1 MTLTPQ
7 IPSAL
12 AAPAVRHL
20 SAAATVRLLGD
31 WHGGGPVYLALAD
44 ALRSAV
50 LSGTLAPL
58 TRLPSERDLA
68 VVLGVSRTTTAA
80 AYARLRDLGFAV
92 SRVGSGTVAV
102 LPRASAAEGVA
113 GREPAVRAGDA
124 PADEGPDRV
133 ARTSRGGELDLAV
146 PLDLGQA
153 TPSAT
158 PALHSAFA
166 RALEALP
173 AYLATGGYAHHGI
186 DPLRAAIADR
196 YTERGVPTTPDQVL
210 VTTGAQQAIALLAAA
225 FVAPRETV
233 VVESPTYFHGI
244 EALRRTGARVVG
256 VPVGDVETLV
266 SAVRRTRPR
275 LVYLVPDFHNPTG
288 RSLTADER
296 ATVRDVADRTGV
308 RVVGDETLTDLA
320 LDDDAAVPAPF
331 AGDGMSPHLV
341 SVGSAS
347 KTFWGGLRVG
357 WVRGPEHVVQR
368 LARTRQSFDI
378 ATAVLEQLAVVELLA
393 RRDEILPARVADLR
407 ARRDLL
413 VKGLRT
419 AVPDWDVPSPP
430 GGLCVWAGL
439 GRPVAQAFTAA
450 AVAEGV
456 RVSAGPTFT
465 PDGAARDRVRVTF
478 TRTPEELEDAVGR
491 LARAWRR
498 VTG

>member
-1 MTLTPQ
+1 VTLIAPVPQ
-7 IPSAL
+7 TSGV
-12 AAPAVRHL
+12 PAVRHV
-20 SAAATVRLLGD
+20 SAAATARLLGD
-31 WHGGGPVYLALAD
+31 WRSGGPVYLALAD

-68 VVLGVSRTTTAA
+68 SALGVSRTTTAS
-80 AYARLRDLGFAV
+80 AYARLRELGFAV

-102 LPRASAAEGVA
+102 LPRASASERPS
-113 GREPAVRAGDA
+113 GRRPAPAVPAGDA
-124 PADEGPDRV
+124 PAAERIEEDG
-133 ARTSRGGELDLAV
+133 TLELAA

-158 PALHSAFA
+158 PALHAAFS

-173 AYLATGGYAHHGI
+173 AYLGTGGYAHHGI
-186 DPLRAAIADR
+186 DPLRVAIADR
-196 YTERGVPTTPDQVL
+196 YTARGVPTTPDQVL

-244 EALRRTGARVVG
+244 EALRRTGGRVVG
-256 VPVGDVETLV
+256 VPVGDVETLA

-296 ATVRDVADRTGV
+296 ASVRELADRTGV
-308 RVVGDETLTDLA
+308 VVVGDETLTDLA
-320 LDDDAAVPAPF
+320 LDDDAAVSTPF
-331 AGDGMSPHLV
+331 AGDGASPHVV

-347 KTFWGGLRVG
+347 KVFWGGVRVG
-357 WVRGPEHVVQR
+357 WVRGPEQVVQR

-393 RRDEILPARVADLR
+393 RHDEILPARVADLR

-413 VKGLRT
+413 VDALRS

-430 GGLCVWAGL
+430 GGLCLWVGL
-439 GRPVAQAFTAA
+439 GRPVGQAFAAA
-450 AVAEGV
+450 AVAESV
-456 RVSAGPTFT
+456 RVTAGPSFT
-465 PDGAARDRVRVTF
+465 PDGGARDRVRLTF
-478 TRTPEELEDAVGR
+478 TRTPDELEDAVGR

-498 VTG
+498 VAG

>member
-1 MTLTPQ
+1 MTLIAPN
-7 IPSAL
+7 PPAS

-20 SAAATVRLLGD
+20 SAAATARLLGH
-31 WHGGGPVYLALAD
+31 WRAGGPAYLALAD

-68 VVLGVSRTTTAA
+68 SVLGVSRTTTAA

-102 LPRASAAEGVA
+102 LPRASSAEGLSGHRTA
-113 GREPAVRAGDA
+113 PAVPAGDA
-124 PADEGPDRV
+124 PAAERTEQEG
-133 ARTSRGGELDLAV
+133 ALDLATQ
-146 PLDLGQA
+146 LDLGQA

-158 PALHSAFA
+158 PALHAAFA
-166 RALEALP
+166 RALESLP
-173 AYLATGGYAHHGI
+173 AFLATGGYAHHGI
-186 DPLRAAIADR
+186 DVLRAAIADR
-196 YTERGVPTTPDQVL
+196 YTARGVPTTPDQVL
-210 VTTGAQQAIALLAAA
+210 VTTGAQQAIALLAAV

-244 EALRRTGARVVG
+244 EALRQTGGRVVG
-256 VPVGDVETLV
+256 VPVGDVETLA

-296 ATVRDVADRTGV
+296 AFVRELVDRTGV
-308 RVVGDETLTDLA
+308 TVVGDETLTDLA

-331 AGDGMSPHLV
+331 AGDGTSPHVV

-357 WVRGPEHVVQR
+357 WVRGPEQVVQR

-378 ATAVLEQLAVVELLA
+378 ATAVLEQLAVTELLG

-413 VKGLRT
+413 VDGLRA
-419 AVPDWDVPSPP
+419 AVPGWDVPSPP
-430 GGLCVWAGL
+430 GGLCVWVGL
-439 GRPVAQAFTAA
+439 GRAVAQAFTAA

-456 RVSAGPTFT
+456 RVSAGPSFT
-465 PDGAARDRVRVTF
+465 PDGAARDRVRLTF
-478 TRTPEELEDAVGR
+478 TRPPEELEDAVGR